1 MYPIDLGGKVAV
13 IMGVAN
19 QRSLAWGVAEKLNAA
34 GARLVFT
41 TVGEKF
47 GETVASLTE
56 GFEDRLLYECN
67 VQDDAQ
73 VDDVF
78 GRIAEDAGRIDM
90 LVHSIA
96 FANREDLSG
105 SFVDT
110 SREGFRT
117 ALEISAYSL
126 VRTTQ
131 AALPHMRAR
140 GGSIIAMSY
149 LAAVRAVPKY
159 NVMGTAKAALEQAVR
174 QLAFELGEH
183 AIRVN
188 AISAGPVNTLSAR
201 GVRGFTDILG
211 LHRERAPLKRNV
223 TLDDVGGTALYLLSD
238 LSSGVTG
245 ETIYVD
251 GGFNIVGL

>member
-1 MYPIDLGGKVAV
+1 MFPIDLDGKTAV

-19 QRSLAWGVAEKLNAA
+19 QRSLAWGVAEKLRAA
-34 GARLVFT
+34 GANIVFT
-41 TVGEKF
+41 YVGEKF
-47 GETVASLTE
+47 RGNLETLTE
-56 GFEDRLLYECN
+56 DFPCTLIECDVTN
-67 VQDDAQ
+67 DAQ
-73 VDDVF
+73 VDEAF
-78 GRIAEDAGRIDM
+78 AQIGKEQGRIDM

-105 SFVDT
+105 AYVDT

-117 ALEISAYSL
+117 ALEVSAYSL
-126 VRTTQ
+126 VRVAQ
-131 AALPHMRAR
+131 AALPLLREN

-174 QLAFELGEH
+174 QLALELGEMN
-183 AIRVN
+183 IRVN

-223 TLDDVGGTALYLLSD
+223 TLEDVGGTALYLLSD
-238 LSSGVTG
+238 LASGVTG

>member
-1 MYPIDLGGKVAV
+1 MYPIDLSGKVAV

-34 GARLVFT
+34 GARLAFT
-41 TVGEKF
+41 YVGEKF
-47 GETVASLTE
+47 GGNVEKLTADFA
-56 GFEDRLLYECN
+56 GRKLYECD
-67 VQDDAQ
+67 VQNDAQ
-73 VDDVF
+73 VDETFAAIGKDM
-78 GRIAEDAGRIDM
+78 GRVDL

-105 SFVDT
+105 SYLDT

-126 VRTTQ
+126 VRTTR
-131 AALPHMRAR
+131 AAAPLMKEN
-140 GGSIIAMSY
+140 GGSIIAMTY

-174 QLAFELGEH
+174 QLALELGEH

-238 LSSGVTG
+238 LASGVTG

-251 GGFNIVGL
+251 GGFSIVGL

>member
-1 MYPIDLGGKVAV
+1 MYPIDLSGRVAV
-13 IMGVAN
+13 VMGVAN
-19 QRSLAWGVAEKLNAA
+19 QRSLAWGVAEKLRAA
-34 GARLVFT
+34 GARLAFT
-41 TVGEKF
+41 YVGEKF
-47 GETVASLTE
+47 GGNVQKLTE
-56 GFEDRLLYECN
+56 DFPDRKLYECD
-67 VQDDAQ
+67 VQNDEQIDDTF
-73 VDDVF
+73 D
-78 GRIAEDAGRIDM
+78 RIGKDMGRIDM

-105 SFVDT
+105 AYMNT

-126 VRTTQ
+126 VRTAR
-131 AALPHMRAR
+131 AAVPQMGES
-140 GGSIIAMSY
+140 GGSIIAMTY

-159 NVMGTAKAALEQAVR
+159 NVMGTAKAALEQGVR
-174 QLAFELGEH
+174 QLALELGERS
-183 AIRVN
+183 IRVN

-223 TLDDVGGTALYLLSD
+223 TLEDVGGTALYLLSD

-251 GGFNIVGL
+251 GGFSIVGI

>member
-1 MYPIDLGGKVAV
+1 MYPIDLSGKVAV
-13 IMGVAN
+13 IMGMAN
-19 QRSLAWGVAEKLNAA
+19 QRSLAWGVAEHLNRA

-47 GETVASLTE
+47 TNTVGQLTE
-56 GFEDRLLYECN
+56 GFEGRLLYECN
-67 VQDDAQ
+67 VQDDDQ

-78 GRIAEDAGRIDM
+78 ARIGQEAGRIDM

-96 FANREDLSG
+96 FANREDLAG
-105 SFVDT
+105 AYVDT

-117 ALEISAYSL
+117 ALEVSAFSL
-126 VRTTQ
+126 VRTAR
-131 AALPHMRAR
+131 AALPLMKEH

-149 LAAVRAVPKY
+149 LAAVRAVPRY

-174 QLAFELGEH
+174 QLSLELGEH

-188 AISAGPVNTLSAR
+188 ALSAGPVNTLSAR

-211 LHRERAPLKRNV
+211 VHRERAPLKRNV
-223 TLDDVGGTALYLLSD
+223 TLDDVGGTALFLLSD
-238 LSSGVTG
+238 LGSGVTG

-251 GGFNIVGL
+251 GGYNIVGL

>member
-19 QRSLAWGVAEKLNAA
+19 QRSLAWGVTEKLHEA

-47 GETVASLTE
+47 GETVDKLTE
-56 GFEDRLLYECN
+56 DFEGRLLYECN

-78 GRIAEDAGRIDM
+78 ARIGKDAGRVDI

-105 SFVDT
+105 SYVDT

-126 VRTTQ
+126 VRTTR
-131 AALPHMRAR
+131 AALPLMKRT

-174 QLAFELGEH
+174 QLALELGEH
-183 AIRVN
+183 GIRVN

-223 TLDDVGGTALYLLSD
+223 TLEDVGGTALYLLSD